1 MDTKVELRLA
11 IKSAK
16 NAVLENDFLK
26 AKGLVEKCVNI
37 LNGIYRSQ
45 TLVVKRAGVRA
56 NLNKLEEILFFL
68 EQGDEFAVKKWF
80 GLIEEEETDKCVANP
95 VSINS
100 NGELNWIERIW
111 TIYKNSVFQI
121 LGKTD
126 LENDEIEYENGTGF
140 VISSKGYLLTNS
152 HVIRT
157 EAGEYHQS
165 LSIRLSNGNIVNIE
179 IVCDDKENDV
189 ALCKFDPQEVGEV
202 SIIKLTDSCSKLIPG
217 ADVVVLGNA
226 LGLGVAP
233 ISGMVRVVENNYG
246 NLVINCNI
254 QHGDS
259 GGPVLNKWG
268 ECIGINKSITTHV
281 GSKHAHELANAT
293 HADTIKQLLEK
304 WCAQYNIKL

>member
-1 MDTKVELRLA
+1 MDTKVELTLA

-26 AKGLVEKCVNI
+26 AKGFVEKCVNI

-45 TLVVKRAGVRA
+45 TLAVERAKVRA

-68 EQGDEFAVKKWF
+68 EEGDVFAVKKWF
-80 GLIEEEETDKCVANP
+80 GLTEEEKTDKCVANP

-100 NGELNWIERIW
+100 NSEMDWKEKIW
-111 TIYKNSVFQI
+111 TIYNHSVFQI
-121 LGKTD
+121 IAPLDKRT
-126 LENDEIEYENGTGF
+126 GTGF
-140 VISSKGYLLTNS
+140 IISSNGYLLTNS
-152 HVIRT
+152 HVVRNKKT
-157 EAGEYHQS
+157 GEYYHE
-165 LSIRLSNGNIVNIE
+165 LVIRLSNGDMVNLE

-202 SIIKLTDSCSKLIPG
+202 SIIKLIDNYSKLIPG

-233 ISGMVRVVENNYG
+233 ISGMVRVVENSYG

-268 ECIGINKSITTHV
+268 ECVGINKSLTDTV
-281 GSKHAHELANAT
+281 GTEPAHELANAT

-304 WCAQYNIKL
+304 WCAQYNIRL